1 MSDISISDED
11 EYDFSSEP
19 ESDMDMEIEPITS
32 QNSSHS
38 SQHYELI
45 KREKVFELM
54 NSLLAELEKITQIS
68 SVRSFHFFMIIS
80 LRFASLLIKASICYP
95 WFVDS
100 AACAAQH
107 IQVGQGPSA

>member
-32 QNSSHS
+32 QNAIQS
-38 SQHYELI
+38 SQHYDLI

-68 SVRSFHFFMIIS
+68 SVGSTHAGFIS
-80 LRFASLLIKASICYP
+80 YNPYP
-95 WFVDS
+95 QRLYTRIS
-100 AACAAQH
+100 
-107 IQVGQGPSA
+107 